1 MNDSKEEEILQELRH
16 ITKLLALTVTKG
28 QLQKDQIV
36 ALSCIGFQPKEI
48 ADLLGT
54 TANTVSVT
62 LSDIRKKAR
71 GRKGKAEGLF
81 EEGKSNDEQATS

>member
-54 TANTVSVT
+54 TPHTVSVT
-62 LSDIRKKAR
+62 LSDIKKKAK
-71 GRKGKAEGLF
+71 GRKGRIEKPS
-81 EEGKSNDEQATS
+81 EETNSNDKQATS

>member
-1 MNDSKEEEILQELRH
+1 MNDSKEEEILQELQR
-16 ITKLLALTVTKG
+16 ITKLLALTATR
-28 QLQKDQIV
+28 DQIQRDRIAV
-36 ALSCIGFQPKEI
+36 LSSVGFQPKEI
-48 ADLLGT
+48 AKLLGT

-71 GRKGKAEGLF
+71 GGKGKAEGLF